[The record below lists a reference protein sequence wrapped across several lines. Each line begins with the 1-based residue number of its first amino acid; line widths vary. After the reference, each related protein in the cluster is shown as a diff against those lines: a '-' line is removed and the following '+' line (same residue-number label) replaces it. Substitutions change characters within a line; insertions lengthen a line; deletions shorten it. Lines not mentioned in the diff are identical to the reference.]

1 MTLRNGESKR
11 ARRGVGGG
19 RAERRSSDDT
29 RTDDIRRGPAKFISR
44 REYDRATRIAATGAS
59 ASTGTRRDARTNIIL
74 STRGESE
81 EKRVVREDRGRE
93 EWAGSV
99 DAPCSPSGPNSTLPV
114 RENTSRLPYPRG
126 YELYRRNSN
135 NPEFPRV
142 VIRCSPPLLV
152 QQIPPPNLD
161 EKKNGSIISIH
172 PSPCVCNE
180 KKEKD
185 SR

>member
-44 REYDRATRIAATGAS
+44 REYDRATRIAATRAS
-59 ASTGTRRDARTNIIL
+59 ASNGNTTGRTYEYNPVNARR
-74 STRGESE
+74 RG

-142 VIRCSPPLLV
+142 VIRCSPPSLSNKSL
-152 QQIPPPNLD
+152 PL
-161 EKKNGSIISIH
+161 
-172 PSPCVCNE
+172 
-180 KKEKD
+180 
-185 SR
+185 